1 MSQGIAEVND
11 INIWW
16 EDFGDSSNPSVLLI
30 MGANANAM
38 QWPLELIKP
47 LVEAG
52 FHVVRFDNRDVGKST
67 WFNKEPFYSKVSKL
81 LPKSISSK
89 LINFAFKAFTDEEG
103 NFLPVPEGANPK
115 YVLNDMAKD
124 AIALM
129 DHLNIDKA
137 HVVGASMGGMISQ
150 VICLDYSERV
160 LTLTPIMSSPG
171 IGDSELSGMT
181 TGFIE
186 GLKESFLFNS
196 QGKYEDGIVSIYRE
210 LTGSRFP
217 FNETKFRE
225 KLKPIMAHGFNPF
238 SGHGEAVGA
247 SPNRKERLHE
257 IKIPTLVIHG
267 TEDAILPLDHGQ
279 ALANG
284 IPNAQMMVLEGV
296 GHEIPEKMTNEV
308 ASRLIEHF
316 KSINL

>member
-1 MSQGIAEVND
+1 
-11 INIWW
+11 
-16 EDFGDSSNPSVLLI
+16 
-30 MGANANAM
+30 
-38 QWPLELIKP
+38 
-47 LVEAG
+47 
-52 FHVVRFDNRDVGKST
+52 
-67 WFNKEPFYSKVSKL
+67 
-81 LPKSISSK
+81 
-89 LINFAFKAFTDEEG
+89 
-103 NFLPVPEGANPK
+103 
-115 YVLNDMAKD
+115 
-124 AIALM
+124 
-129 DHLNIDKA
+129 DKA

-186 GLKESFLFNS
+186 GLKESFLFNF